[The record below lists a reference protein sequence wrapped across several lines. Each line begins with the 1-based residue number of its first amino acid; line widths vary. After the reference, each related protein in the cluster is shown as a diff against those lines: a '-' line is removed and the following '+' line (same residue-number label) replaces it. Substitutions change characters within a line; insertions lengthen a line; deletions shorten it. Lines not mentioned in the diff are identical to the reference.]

1 MFRRM
6 EKGDRVTGDALSAHS
21 IGATVKRYA
30 EKAGYKPE
38 DLGGGHSLRAGLA
51 TSAAERGASIFRID
65 IHAESSPEHKTL
77 KGAKLSPRD
86 RHVSFVFFHHAGILT
101 LYTALTIGMTYPIA
115 FKLNSDLAA
124 YSADGHTFYWLLW
137 WFKKS
142 IVDLGTSPLY
152 TNLLFYPDGVS
163 FANHVLTPFTG
174 FLGIPL
180 QQFFGL
186 TATFKERGVS
196 GSVPLSKRPKG
207 KDLLTK
213 VQPGDVVIVHR
224 LDRMFRSSADALN
237 IVESLKDKNV
247 ELHILNL
254 GFGNIWGNSVGQLFL
269 TIMSAVAQFDN
280 ELRAERI
287 REGKNRKKEKG
298 EFAGGGVPYGF
309 VLKMEEKNGKEVEVL
324 EKDPGQQ
331 KALREMKRLREEGL
345 SYRKI
350 ADQVSQKYAK
360 ISYEG
365 VRRVLS
371 R

>member
-1 MFRRM
+1 MRIYGYTRVSTISQSQKETSLEVQDQEVQKYAL
-6 EKGDRVTGDALSAHS
+6 EKRFVGDHS
-21 IGATVKRYA
+21 VQK
-30 EKAGYKPE
+30 EV
-38 DLGGGHSLRAGLA
+38 H
-51 TSAAERGASIFRID
+51 
-65 IHAESSPEHKTL
+65 
-77 KGAKLSPRD
+77 
-86 RHVSFVFFHHAGILT
+86 
-101 LYTALTIGMTYPIA
+101 
-115 FKLNSDLAA
+115 
-124 YSADGHTFYWLLW
+124 
-137 WFKKS
+137 
-142 IVDLGTSPLY
+142 
-152 TNLLFYPDGVS
+152 
-163 FANHVLTPFTG
+163 
-174 FLGIPL
+174 
-180 QQFFGL
+180 
-186 TATFKERGVS
+186 TFKERGVS